1 MIILPWEKPKVS
13 ILLTTYN
20 NPKFTRTLDSVLNQ
34 TYENL
39 EIWLLDDNSD
49 KPEVLELYEKYLKKD
64 PRIKFYNSK
73 IKEKD
78 RKKET
83 PYARQINRGLDLAT
97 GKLVCYLCD
106 DVEYLPHKIETV
118 VKFLK
123 KHPKVKVC
131 YNWQKQIWEPTG
143 ALLRV
148 LKPTRVLRDA
158 AYKVDHNSVT
168 HYLGCIKK
176 VGKWNTDPRYCF
188 IADAVFWRK
197 LGKYYPFYPIK
208 EILEI
213 HYQDFSRFS
222 NACLKELRKLVDKVL
237 YERKM
242 DNICGNDLWE

>member
-20 NPKFTRTLDSVLNQ
+20 NPNFTRTLDSVLNQ

-39 EIWLLDDNSD
+39 EVWLLDDNSD

-64 PRIKFYNSK
+64 PRVRFYNSK
-73 IKEKD
+73 IKDED
-78 RKKET
+78 RFKET
-83 PYARQINRGLDLAT
+83 PYARQINKGLDLAT

-106 DVEYLPHKIETV
+106 DVEYLPHKIETMV
-118 VKFLK
+118 NFLK

-143 ALLRV
+143 VLLRV
-148 LKPTRVLRDA
+148 LKPTRILRDP
-158 AYKVDHNSVT
+158 AYKVDHNSVM

-176 VGKWNTDPRYCF
+176 VGKWNTNPKYRI

-197 LGKYYPFYPIK
+197 LGKRYPFYPIK
-208 EILEI
+208 EFLEI
-213 HYQDFSRFS
+213 HYQSPSRFTS
-222 NACLKELRKLVDKVL
+222 TYLTQVKKTVDKIL
-237 YERKM
+237 YEKKM
-242 DNICGNDLWE
+242 HKIWGNDL